1 MPRSKQGK
9 NMELRWKA
17 SFSASCLHAA
27 ASMSEGLP
35 VAESTIATA
44 LYPPTEVLTSEL
56 YTYGFAVESTLPLL
70 VGLAADY
77 ENNRQLI
84 EMAARRIQGAGAI
97 SEAALSVLTGCIN
110 DLEAAWLREQPRLV
124 EELAVRGRPLRE
136 QWEARGPGLLR
147 AITKLTTE
155 KFMASSA
162 EVVLVSPLVGGHGR
176 AHLLNNR
183 VTFEAVLTNPYPE
196 LPETLR
202 LGWLLSQL
210 NLDVP
215 VLSEPVSQQRLP
227 RLARLATLPLVL
239 AAAESVELATLDEST
254 LARAIEC
261 WHLAPSLPDETPQKL
276 LDWWQAYVGS
286 STRWPVAMMAL
297 DQML

>member
-1 MPRSKQGK
+1 
-9 NMELRWKA
+9 
-17 SFSASCLHAA
+17 
-27 ASMSEGLP
+27 MSEGLP
-35 VAESTIATA
+35 VADSTIAAA
-44 LYPPTEVLTSEL
+44 LYPPTEALRDEL
-56 YTYGFAVESTLPLL
+56 YACGLAIESALPLL
-70 VGLAADY
+70 VALAADY
-77 ENNRQLI
+77 ESNHQLV
-84 EMAARRIQGAGAI
+84 EMAVRRMQGAGAI
-97 SEAALSVLTGCIN
+97 GEAAIARLTGCIT
-110 DLEAAWLREQPRLV
+110 DLEAAWLREQPALV
-124 EELAVRGRPLRE
+124 DELAVRGRPLRE

-147 AITKLTTE
+147 AITRLTVE
-155 KFMASSA
+155 NFIAPSA

-176 AHLLNNR
+176 AYLPSNR
-183 VTFEAVLTNPYPE
+183 VTFEAVLTNPTPE

-215 VLSEPVSQQRLP
+215 VLSEPMSQHRLP

-239 AAAESVELATLDEST
+239 AAAESVELATLDEAT

-261 WHLAPSLPDETPQKL
+261 WYLAPTLPDEIPQKL
-276 LDWWQAYVGS
+276 LDWWQAYESS

>member
-1 MPRSKQGK
+1 
-9 NMELRWKA
+9 MELRWKA

-35 VAESTIATA
+35 VADSTIATA
-44 LYPPTEVLTSEL
+44 LQPAVEALTGEL
-56 YTYGFAVESTLPLL
+56 YACGFAVDSTLPLL

-84 EMAARRIQGAGAI
+84 EMAARRTQGAGAL
-97 SEAALSVLTGCIN
+97 SEANISRLAGCIT
-110 DLEAAWLREQPRLV
+110 DLEAAWLCEQPGLV

-136 QWEARGPGLLR
+136 QWEARGPGLLH
-147 AITKLTTE
+147 AITKLTVE
-155 KFMASSA
+155 NFIAPSA

-176 AHLLNNR
+176 AHLLSNR

-215 VLSEPVSQQRLP
+215 VLSEPVSQHRLP
-227 RLARLATLPLVL
+227 RLARIATLPLVL
-239 AAAESVELATLDEST
+239 AAAESVELATLDKAT

-261 WHLAPSLPDETPQKL
+261 WYLAPSLPDETPQKL
-276 LDWWQAYVGS
+276 LNWWQAYVGS
-286 STRWPVAMMAL
+286 STRWPVAMAAL
-297 DQML
+297 DQMLG